1 MDLEK
6 SRRIIQTFFIKY
18 TMRSLYEKS
27 KYQIEIDML
36 NKNLNVK
43 KLNSEII
50 EKLYLPEKLKYEIIY
65 DNSRNQKFKVDTT
78 KNGNLSKAF
87 TMYIFGYSNQVENR
101 VAFYTFQKERVLKIN
116 IYLNRDVKDVNYE
129 NILNYHYSQ
138 NGQNRIGWMEE

>member
-1 MDLEK
+1 
-6 SRRIIQTFFIKY
+6 
-18 TMRSLYEKS
+18 
-27 KYQIEIDML
+27 ML

-101 VAFYTFQKERVLKIN
+101 VAFYTFQKE
-116 IYLNRDVKDVNYE
+116 
-129 NILNYHYSQ
+129 
-138 NGQNRIGWMEE
+138 